1 MSGFLVIDKPAGI
14 TSHDVV
20 AQVRKIFQTK
30 RVGHAGT
37 LDPMATGVLVLG
49 IGGATRLLQYIT
61 EGKKAYIAN
70 IYLGIA
76 TDTDDKEG
84 NAIFTAP
91 IENIQAS
98 QIQLELGK
106 FVGKIL
112 QRPSSVSAIKIEGKP
127 AHERVRAGEVV
138 EIKPREVEVFDLQ
151 IQSIEKIENH
161 YEVRILVTCSSGTYI
176 RAIAR
181 DLGEN
186 LKCGGHL
193 IELRRTL
200 VAPFDISQAKSL
212 ETVKTENLIDT
223 ATVLGKLFK
232 TRSLSFDEVAEL
244 RFGRFIQPCDSDEI
258 TCAVDNQNQFV
269 ALIQN
274 KQVGPNKKA
283 TPILVASD
291 SDVKE

>member
-20 AQVRKIFQTK
+20 AKVRRVFQTK

-61 EGKKAYIAN
+61 DGKKAYLAN

-76 TDTDDKEG
+76 TDTDDKDG
-84 NAIFTAP
+84 NEISTASV
-91 IENIQAS
+91 ENIQSS

-106 FVGKIL
+106 FVGKIM
-112 QRPSSVSAIKIEGKP
+112 QRPSSVSAIKIDGKP

-138 EIKPREVEVFDLQ
+138 EIKAREVEVFDLQ
-151 IQSIEKIENH
+151 IQAIEKIEHH
-161 YEVRILVTCSSGTYI
+161 YEVKILVTCSSGTYI

-200 VAPFDISQAKSL
+200 VAPFDISQAKNL
-212 ETVKTENLIDT
+212 ETVQPEHIIDT
-223 ATVLGKLFK
+223 ATALGKLFK
-232 TRSLSFDEVAEL
+232 TRALTFDEVAEL
-244 RFGRFIQPCDSDEI
+244 RFGRFIDPSESDEI
-258 TCAVDNQNQFV
+258 ISALDNQNKFV

-274 KQVGPNKKA
+274 KLIGPNQKA
-283 TPILVASD
+283 VPILVASE